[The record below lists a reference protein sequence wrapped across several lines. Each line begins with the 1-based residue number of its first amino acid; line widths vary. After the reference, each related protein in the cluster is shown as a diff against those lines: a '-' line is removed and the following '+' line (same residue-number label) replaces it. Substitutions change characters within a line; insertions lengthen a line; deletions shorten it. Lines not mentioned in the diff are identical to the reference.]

1 VGDSARVNVASA
13 VAVADDVDGG
23 DERATAAQ
31 APDEAGVV
39 VMLVQQAQAL
49 QLETCRA
56 EAAQQQPPRH
66 RLEAQSN
73 ALAQDSPGEK
83 VVQVPVLAW
92 QVRQPKC
99 AAAALQQNPPRQA
112 PERQVEFKV
121 HAAPVATLV
130 LA

>member
-1 VGDSARVNVASA
+1 MRREKAMVVLRATEALQASA
-13 VAVADDVDGG
+13 AVVSDG
-23 DERATAAQ
+23 EAVQVPAFAAVV
-31 APDEAGVV
+31 EA
-39 VMLVQQAQAL
+39 LDQQAQVV
-49 QLETCRA
+49 QPGFWMA

-66 RLEAQSN
+66 WLEAQSK

-99 AAAALQQNPPRQA
+99 AAAALQQKPPRQA
-112 PERQVEFKV
+112 PEGQVEFKV